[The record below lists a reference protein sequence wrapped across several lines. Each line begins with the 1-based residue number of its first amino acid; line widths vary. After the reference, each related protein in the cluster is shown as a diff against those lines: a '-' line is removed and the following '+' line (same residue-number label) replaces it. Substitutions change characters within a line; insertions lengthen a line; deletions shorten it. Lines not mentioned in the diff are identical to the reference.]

1 MGALRSSGALLDAG
15 GNQRAWE
22 WPLHFN
28 FADCGTNP
36 KTCGAAVDS
45 MANLS
50 STILNKTAT
59 DHKQMMQRVAQ
70 VIHSFVR
77 CHQNL
82 TGKGVASKKG
92 FDSAKKGHKDCRV
105 EQSAKAGALRQCQST
120 LAMAKNAQK
129 SACED

>member
-1 MGALRSSGALLDAG
+1 MG
-15 GNQRAWE
+15 E

-50 STILNKTAT
+50 STILNKTAK
-59 DHKQMMQRVAQ
+59 DHKQMVQRVAQ
-70 VIHSFVR
+70 VIQSFAH

-82 TGKGVASKKG
+82 TGSGAASQRG
-92 FDSAKKGHKDCRV
+92 FD
-105 EQSAKAGALRQCQST
+105 T
-120 LAMAKNAQK
+120 AQK
-129 SACED
+129 THRACRTEQATIGDQLRMCNSAAAAAKQAREAAC